1 MKMRITV
8 EGKTYEVDVEM
19 LEDETGARVTST
31 RRAEPPRPAPSE
43 PSPSPAPGPARA
55 PSAAPATADEGKT
68 VKSPIAGMVQSITIK
83 AGDDVRV
90 NDTLLVLE
98 AMKMESS
105 VASPIAGTV
114 KKVHAEAG
122 QAVRMGDILVEF
134 E

>member
-8 EGKTYEVDVEM
+8 EGKAYEVDVEM
-19 LEDETGARVTST
+19 LEDESGARVTST
-31 RRAEPPRPAPSE
+31 RRAEIPKPVSSAPA
-43 PSPSPAPGPARA
+43 A
-55 PSAAPATADEGKT
+55 PSAAPVPSTPSPAIDGGKT
-68 VKSPIAGMVQSITIK
+68 VKSPIAGMVQSIAVK
-83 AGDDVRV
+83 AGDEVQV

-114 KKVHAEAG
+114 KRVHAEAG
-122 QAVRMGDILVEF
+122 QAVRMGDVLVEF

>member
-8 EGKTYEVDVEM
+8 EGKAYEVEVEM
-19 LEDETGARVTST
+19 LEEGTGARVTST
-31 RRAEPPRPAPSE
+31 RRAQQQAT
-43 PSPSPAPGPARA
+43 
-55 PSAAPATADEGKT
+55 APATQAAPTQQARSDGPSPTTADGGKS
-68 VKSPIAGMVQSITIK
+68 VKSPIAGMVQSIAVK
-83 AGDDVRV
+83 AGDEVQV

-114 KKVHAEAG
+114 KTVHAEAG
-122 QAVRMGDILVEF
+122 QAVRMGDVLVEF